1 MRNKKNFRIGLL
13 LVLFVFIIAGGIFA
27 YGQSKADPTEGNK
40 DITVEVVIDDGTSTS
55 HEINTDEEYLR
66 GALEQEDLIEG
77 TESEF
82 GLFVITVDDY
92 TANDANQ
99 EWWAFSK
106 DGESLMTG
114 VDETPIEDGDHYE
127 ITLTVGY

>member
-1 MRNKKNFRIGLL
+1 MRNKKNLKIGLL
-13 LVLFVFIIAGGIFA
+13 LVLFLLVIAGGIFA
-27 YGQSKADPTEGNK
+27 YGKSKADPTEGNK
-40 DITVEVVIDDGTSTS
+40 NITVEVVMDDNTSTS
-55 HEINTDEEYLR
+55 HKINTDEEYLR